1 MTILTLNKKI
11 IFPKKIIIFVTLI
24 FIIFFK
30 KITYIYLNFDAVNQP
45 YYNLDFLF
53 SLDFEEI
60 LSRIGNIVFY
70 LAYYSLKNF
79 IFFLGVITLIF
90 INFNRVDKI
99 DITIFN
105 YYFLFNLLFI
115 FCAYLFREMEI
126 IYSLRTTMDRI
137 IFLSSG
143 FYLYLVILFIRK
155 RLKI

>member
-1 MTILTLNKKI
+1 M
-11 IFPKKIIIFVTLI
+11 
-24 FIIFFK
+24 
-30 KITYIYLNFDAVNQP
+30 YLNFDAVNQP

-90 INFNRVDKI
+90 INFNRVDKM